1 MKNGNGMKKLVCILM
16 SVGMVFSGNTF
27 TGYSAQAETLDE
39 ITLMEDSVP
48 VFVSG
53 EVGEAISFEEAE
65 NASDDSLFGEEDAL
79 FIEEPGDG
87 LPDADVMDDAF
98 FVDET
103 LSDPAADS
111 IEDEN
116 GFENTDDYE
125 YIEYSDEFEELESI
139 TEPDDIEEADITD
152 EIFEEAVIEVSVNAA
167 DGSGTDAGIVV
178 DGQSYVD
185 ALGGSEYASY
195 LLSSENNYTVTLLTD
210 VKLTGP

>member
-98 FVDET
+98 LWMKLYQIRQQTALKMRMALRILMIMSILNIPMNLKNLKALQNLMT
-103 LSDPAADS
+103 LKKR
-111 IEDEN
+111 I
-116 GFENTDDYE
+116 
-125 YIEYSDEFEELESI
+125 
-139 TEPDDIEEADITD
+139 
-152 EIFEEAVIEVSVNAA
+152 
-167 DGSGTDAGIVV
+167 
-178 DGQSYVD
+178 
-185 ALGGSEYASY
+185 
-195 LLSSENNYTVTLLTD
+195 
-210 VKLTGP
+210 